1 MAGHDS
7 LTARRRHPA
16 VAGWATA
23 GAVGL
28 VAVGVLASAPA
39 PPVGLAVAM
48 GVAGAGVLWLALARY
63 DVAVFVGIA
72 LSAVVPFEPA
82 PADALL
88 VLVVVVGLLT
98 GRFDLGRVP
107 VTIVALLGAFLT
119 LNAASMLT
127 ALDHH
132 EALLFFAITAYVVV
146 LAIWLTSYV
155 TSPARARAVMLAY
168 AVAAVATAIV
178 GTLALVAPLP
188 GRNTLL
194 YGGCCRAEAFL
205 RDPNVMGPFLV
216 PVVLVLLEETLRPR
230 LWPGRRALKLAA
242 LAALGAGVLVS
253 YSRAA
258 WLDLGVGVLVLL
270 LVLVLRPRGGR
281 AGAALLAA
289 VATLVMAAGA
299 FLALTGSE
307 AFLRERATSHQAYDT
322 ERFATQRAGLR
333 LAADHPF
340 GIGPGQFDLYEPI
353 SAHSTY
359 VRVLAEQ
366 GPIGFLVL
374 MAVLGVTLA
383 MAVDNA
389 AAGRSTWGIGSA
401 ALLGAWCGA
410 LANSFFIDT
419 LHWRHLWLVAALI
432 WAGAM
437 RRSYVSSRAP

>member
-1 MAGHDS
+1 
-7 LTARRRHPA
+7 
-16 VAGWATA
+16 
-23 GAVGL
+23 
-28 VAVGVLASAPA
+28 VAVGALASAPA
-39 PPVGLAVAM
+39 PPVGLAVAT

-63 DVAVFVGIA
+63 NAAVFVGIA
-72 LSAVVPFEPA
+72 LSAVIPFEPA

-88 VLVVVVGLLT
+88 GLVVVVGLLT

-119 LNAASMLT
+119 LSAASILT
-127 ALDHH
+127 ALDGHR
-132 EALLFFAITAYVVV
+132 ALLFFAITAYVVV

-155 TSPARARAVMLAY
+155 TSPKRARAVMLAY

-188 GRNTLL
+188 ARSTLL
-194 YGGCCRAEAFL
+194 YHGCCRAQAFL

-289 VATLVMAAGA
+289 VATLVVGAGA

-307 AFLRERATSHQAYDT
+307 TFLRERATSHQAYDT
-322 ERFATQRAGLR
+322 ERFAAQRAGLR
-333 LAADHPF
+333 LGADHPF

-366 GPIGFLVL
+366 GPVGFLVL

-401 ALLGAWCGA
+401 GLLGAWCGA

-419 LHWRHLWLVAALI
+419 LHWRHLWLLAGLI
-432 WAGAM
+432 WAGTAAEGV
-437 RRSYVSSRAP
+437 RSQLSSRVGRAAVR